1 MNKIAV
7 YLFIAFFGIWVMKG
21 CFSPP
26 RRAKESNVT
35 VNVNVDS
42 QAKDGLDL
50 TALIELVKKGKSAKS
65 IEKKLNNTGG
75 INNLDLNEDGEV
87 DFIKVTEY
95 GNKKSSSYGFSFTVE
110 VAEGEEQEI
119 AEIEIEKSG
128 DNAEI
133 IARGNE
139 QVYGSNHHYRS
150 RSLLTDLLIWRYL
163 ITPHPFYYSHW
174 GWGRY
179 PGYYRSYAPVSTSV
193 YRSTTRNVTRNSNAS
208 RLSKNSSKRK
218 SSLSNPNRGSTAN
231 KGIKKSLSKPT
242 STQKKFQTRNKSKS
256 LKSGGFG
263 KKTTS
268 KSTKSGSLGKKTT
281 SKSTTSGGFGKK
293 TTKRSTGT
301 YNSKSRS
308 RSSSFGGSGK

>member
-7 YLFIAFFGIWVMKG
+7 YLLIAFFGIWVMKG

-26 RRAKESNVT
+26 RRAKDSNVT

-65 IEKKLNNTGG
+65 IENKLNNTGG
-75 INNLDLNEDGEV
+75 INNLDLDEDGKV

-95 GNKKSSSYGFSFTVE
+95 GNKKSSYGFSFTVE

-193 YRSTTRNVTRNSNAS
+193 YRSVTRNVTRNSNAS
-208 RLSKNSSKRK
+208 KLSKNSPKRK
-218 SSLSNPNRGSTAN
+218 SSLSNPNRGTTAN

-263 KKTTS
+263 KKTSS
-268 KSTKSGSLGKKTT
+268 KSTK
-281 SKSTTSGGFGKK
+281 SGGFGKK